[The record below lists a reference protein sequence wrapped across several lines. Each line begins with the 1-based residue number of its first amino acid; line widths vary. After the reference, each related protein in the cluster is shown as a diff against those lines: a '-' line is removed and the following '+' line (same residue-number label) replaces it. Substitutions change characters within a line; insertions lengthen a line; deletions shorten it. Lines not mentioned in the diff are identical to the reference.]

1 MAVGLA
7 CGIGYPAFAALFAV
21 IITAVLMIY
30 DKVGLFS
37 SKRDSLHK
45 ILKITVPENLDYT
58 GVFDDLFE
66 EYTSEVELTG
76 IKTTNLGSLNKLTYD
91 IVLKKPQV
99 EKNLIDDLRIRN
111 GNLEISVS
119 HPMGESAL

>member
-1 MAVGLA
+1 
-7 CGIGYPAFAALFAV
+7 
-21 IITAVLMIY
+21 MIY